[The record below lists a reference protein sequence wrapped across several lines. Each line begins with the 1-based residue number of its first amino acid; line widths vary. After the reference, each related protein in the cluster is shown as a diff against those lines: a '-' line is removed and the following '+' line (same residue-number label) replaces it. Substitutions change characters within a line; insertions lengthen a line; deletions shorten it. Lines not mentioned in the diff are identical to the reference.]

1 VIAGA
6 MAGLIGM
13 SLIGNFFAPD
23 HLMLSIPWYWHAV
36 LGGFAFGTVFIATDP
51 VAGAMTN
58 AGRWGYGLLLGAL
71 TVLIRVG
78 NVSYYEDV
86 IFAILLA
93 STFSPLI
100 DYVVVELDI
109 RRRQKRLQ
117 EAADA
122 G

>member
-1 VIAGA
+1 
-6 MAGLIGM
+6 M
-13 SLIGNFFAPD
+13 SLIGNYFAPD
-23 HLMLSIPWYWHAV
+23 HQMLSIPWYWHAV
-36 LGGFAFGTVFIATDP
+36 LGGFAFGAVFIATDP

-100 DYVVVELDI
+100 DYVVVELHI
-109 RRRQKRLQ
+109 RRRRKRLQ
-117 EAADA
+117 EAGDA

>member
-1 VIAGA
+1 
-6 MAGLIGM
+6 
-13 SLIGNFFAPD
+13 
-23 HLMLSIPWYWHAV
+23 V

-58 AGRWGYGLLLGAL
+58 PGRWAYGLLLGAL

-78 NVSYYEDV
+78 NVSCYEDV

-93 STFSPLI
+93 SMFSPLI

-109 RRRQKRLQ
+109 RRRRKRLQ
-117 EAADA
+117 EVLGA